1 MDPFTL
7 IAILLFGIFSGA
19 LGAMLGL
26 GGGVLMIAFFILA
39 LNIPAHQAVALSL
52 LAVIA
57 SSCVGGSVYVKSGL
71 TNIRLSLSLETF
83 AVTGAISG
91 AVIALI
97 LPTLFTEILLGLVLI
112 YAAFVML
119 RSPISEEIVTEKR
132 GLLIPCGEFL
142 DTLEKRVVRY
152 CPTRMRV
159 GYFVSLLG
167 GGISGIVG
175 IGGGV
180 IMMPVLNLI
189 MKVPMRAAAATSNF
203 MVGVTAAASAFVY
216 FNRGFLELYAA
227 VPTVLGIMAGAYL
240 GTVFL
245 GRTESVNLKR
255 LLGAVLSFVALLL
268 IMKALGV
275 ISW

>member
-1 MDPFTL
+1 
-7 IAILLFGIFSGA
+7 
-19 LGAMLGL
+19 
-26 GGGVLMIAFFILA
+26 
-39 LNIPAHQAVALSL
+39 
-52 LAVIA
+52 
-57 SSCVGGSVYVKSGL
+57 
-71 TNIRLSLSLETF
+71 
-83 AVTGAISG
+83 
-91 AVIALI
+91 
-97 LPTLFTEILLGLVLI
+97 
-112 YAAFVML
+112 
-119 RSPISEEIVTEKR
+119 
-132 GLLIPCGEFL
+132 
-142 DTLEKRVVRY
+142 
-152 CPTRMRV
+152 MRV